1 MVYPLLPAFRDG
13 LQVEFSQ
20 LTRAL
25 TWRGLLGMFAPF
37 IASVADSRGRKFA
50 MLLGLAIFTGGVA
63 LVVFYPSFPAFVLS
77 LILTVL
83 GKYAFDPAMQA
94 YLGDKVAYRR
104 RGFALAM
111 TEMGWSGAT
120 LIGIPAAGFLIAR
133 TGWIAPFPL
142 FALLGL
148 LAIFVLF
155 RLLPLD
161 PPPAAHRPGF
171 YRNLGS
177 VFRSPS
183 ALAGLSVTLLFCF
196 ANELVNLI
204 FGVWLEDAFG
214 LKIAALG
221 AASIVIGLAELG
233 GEGLVGAITDRLGK
247 KRAVAIGLLFLA
259 AATLA
264 LPYLGQTLPGA
275 IFGLFLLYLTF
286 EFAIVSSIPMMT
298 ELLPETRATL
308 MAVNLASASLGRAI
322 GAMAIPVLYSLGFSA
337 TLGASFVINL
347 IALLALRWVR
357 LEAEVP

>member
-1 MVYPLLPAFRDG
+1 
-13 LQVEFSQ
+13 
-20 LTRAL
+20 
-25 TWRGLLGMFAPF
+25 
-37 IASVADSRGRKFA
+37 
-50 MLLGLAIFTGGVA
+50 MLLGLAVFTGGVA
-63 LVVFYPSFPAFVLS
+63 LVVFYPSFPTFVLS

-94 YLGDKVAYRR
+94 YLGDKVAYQR

-111 TEMGWSGAT
+111 TEIGWSGAT

-142 FALLGL
+142 FAILGL
-148 LAIFVLF
+148 VSIFILFSVL
-155 RLLPLD
+155 PPD
-161 PPPAAHRPGF
+161 PAPNQTRPGF

-177 VFRSPS
+177 VFRSTS

-214 LKIAALG
+214 LQIAALG

-247 KRAVAIGLLFLA
+247 KRAVAIGLLCLA
-259 AATLA
+259 AATLT

-298 ELLPETRATL
+298 EILPETRATL
-308 MAVNLASASLGRAI
+308 MAVNLASASLGRAM

-337 TLGASFVINL
+337 TLVASFAINL